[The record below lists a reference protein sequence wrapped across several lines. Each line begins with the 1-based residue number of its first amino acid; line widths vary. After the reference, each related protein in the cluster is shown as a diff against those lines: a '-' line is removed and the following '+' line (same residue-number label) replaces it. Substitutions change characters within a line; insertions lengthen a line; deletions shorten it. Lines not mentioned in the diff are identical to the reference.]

1 MKKLLFFFAMMFS
14 ALSAS
19 GALTYTVTVPTGTNA
34 CYIAGNWDSFKTFT
48 VMTKVDATT
57 YTVTIPNATASHGY
71 KYSSG
76 PGWGYVEKTSTDAE
90 VPNRTYKASDVV
102 AKWSSV
108 YNPIATPVDI
118 IYNVTVP
125 AGTNACYIS
134 GGWDDYT
141 TFRAM
146 TKVTETNYTITIK
159 SVPGFLYKYCSGPNW
174 MYVEKNEDGTDVSPD
189 RSYSA
194 NDVVAKWA
202 LIYGATTAVEPVK
215 SENNPIIGGK
225 SNIQIKVAGEAKI
238 EVYTYNG
245 SLVKTINANNTVSI
259 NNLQAG
265 LYLLKVNDK
274 VYKTVVR

>member
-1 MKKLLFFFAMMFS
+1 MKKLLFFFTMMFS

-19 GALTYTVTVPTGTNA
+19 ALTYTVTVPTGTNA
-34 CYIAGNWDSFKTFT
+34 CYIAGNWDYFTTFT
-48 VMTKVDATT
+48 VMTKVNATT
-57 YTVTIPNATASHGY
+57 YTVTIPNSTASHGY
-71 KYSSG
+71 KYCSG
-76 PGWGYVEKTSTDAE
+76 PAWGYVEKTSTGAE
-90 VPNRTYKASDVV
+90 LVPNRTYSTSDVV
-102 AKWSSV
+102 AKWASV

-134 GGWDDYT
+134 GGWDSYT

-146 TKVTETNYTITIK
+146 TKVTETNYKITIN
-159 SVPGFLYKYCSGPNW
+159 SVPGFLYKYCSGPDW
-174 MYVEKNEDGTDVSPD
+174 MYVEKNADGTDVSPD

-238 EVYTYNG
+238 EVYSYNG